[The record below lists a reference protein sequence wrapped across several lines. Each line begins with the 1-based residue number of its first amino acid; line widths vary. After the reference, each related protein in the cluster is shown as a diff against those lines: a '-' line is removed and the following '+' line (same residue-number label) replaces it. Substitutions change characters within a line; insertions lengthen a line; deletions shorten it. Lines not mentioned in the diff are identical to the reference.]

1 LIGSYVPDVHNTIN
15 VVDISGV
22 SLPIALGLWLM
33 MLPVLTKVQ
42 YELLPVFLKQPAV
55 LKQFGISFVLNWIFG
70 PLLMTGLAWA
80 CVPDLEDF
88 RNGVIM
94 VGLARCIA
102 MVLIWNELASGDT
115 DLCAVL
121 VAFNSVLQI
130 ILYTPFTMFYLN
142 VVSHTGFYAEFW
154 PVAKSVLIF
163 LGVPLLAG
171 IMIRFIVIFL
181 KGKSW
186 FTVTFMSFFGP
197 VALVA
202 LIYTIIIM
210 FALQGANMVNQIGN
224 VARVAVPM
232 FIYFTV
238 MFFTSLLIS
247 WKLKSVYS
255 YAVTQA
261 FTAASNNFELAIAI
275 SLATFGS
282 QSNEALAATVGPL
295 IEVPVLLAFVYV
307 VLWIKER
314 YWDARDARLITDK
327 SDIVVEVDLG

>member
-1 LIGSYVPDVHNTIN
+1 

-42 YELLPVFLKQPAV
+42 YELLPVFLTQPAI
-55 LKQFGISFVLNWIFG
+55 LKQFVISFVLNWIIG

-80 CVPDLEDF
+80 CVPDLEKY

-102 MVLIWNELASGDT
+102 MVLIWNDLAAGNT
-115 DLCAVL
+115 ELCAVL
-121 VAFNSVLQI
+121 VAFNSILQI

-142 VVSHTGFYAEFW
+142 IVSHSSVYAGFW

-163 LGVPLLAG
+163 LGVPLVAG
-171 IMIRFIVIFL
+171 VIIRYIVIFF

-186 FTVTFMSFFGP
+186 FIETFMSIFGP
-197 VALVA
+197 VALIS
-202 LIYTIIIM
+202 LIYTIIVM
-210 FALQGANMVNQIGN
+210 FASQGANIVNQIGN

-275 SLATFGS
+275 SIATFGV

-307 VLWIKER
+307 ALWIKKR
-314 YWDARDARLITDK
+314 HWDSQEYVRLIK
-327 SDIVVEVDLG
+327 SDDASVEVSEIR